1 MTMYENRKMFGRSYL
16 PVKNTVILAYFQY
29 DCEGR
34 VFYTMKVVGKLI
46 NRKKPVSPKNVEV
59 FDKRS
64 AFYLYCGEPLMTV
77 DGKQRRLPNAVSTCA
92 LADDPK
98 ELESALEKLAGVLRH
113 SRPFTAVY
121 NEVR

>member
-1 MTMYENRKMFGRSYL
+1 MNEDKKMFGRSYV

-29 DCEGR
+29 DDHAK

-46 NRKKPVSPKNVEV
+46 NRKKPVSPENVEV
-59 FDKRS
+59 FDKHS
-64 AFYLYCGEPLMTV
+64 AFYLYCDEPLMTV
-77 DGKQRRLPNAVSTCA
+77 DGKQRRLPKAVLTCA

-98 ELESALEKLAGVLRH
+98 ELESALAKLAGVLRH